1 VPKYVDHDER
11 RHQYLDALWQV
22 VRTQGV
28 QAVSVRSVAEAS
40 GHSKSSIAYYFPSRA
55 ALLAA
60 AVDQILD
67 DGNRRLARINLDA
80 LDATDAVDA
89 IMTAIPHT
97 PAQRRRSQVWLL
109 LLAEAGTDP
118 DLAEL
123 LATVQDRVR
132 TAVAGGLSA
141 MVASGLLAR
150 DHDLELEAARLHTLI
165 DGLSM
170 HTLTDPRG
178 MPTPLIRSV
187 VTAWVASVAPDRP

>member
-11 RHQYLDALWQV
+11 RRQYLDALWKV
-22 VRTQGV
+22 VRTQGA
-28 QAVSVRSVAEAS
+28 QAVSVRSVAAAS
-40 GHSKSSIAYYFPSRA
+40 EHSKSSIAYYFPSRA

-60 AVDQILD
+60 AVEAILD

-80 LDATDAVDA
+80 LNATSVVDA

-123 LATVQDRVR
+123 LATVQGRVR
-132 TAVAGGLSA
+132 TAVTDGLAA
-141 MVASGLLAR
+141 MVASGLIAG

-165 DGLSM
+165 DGLSLQ
-170 HTLTDPRG
+170 TLTDPRG
-178 MPTPLIRSV
+178 MPTPTIRKV
-187 VTAWVASVAPDRP
+187 VAAWLASVAPDRP